1 MTLHWRAALDEAEAI
16 AQSWRQPGA
25 PGGAITVFDGEQIH
39 AACCGGLADLA
50 QRTPFTAASVVRF
63 ASVTKHLFAAMV
75 TGAASHAVALTDRLD
90 THLPQL
96 RGASAAVTIGQALD
110 MTSGLPDV
118 RESLSLLGLSVYN
131 ATTASRLLAFI
142 AGSGALNYP
151 AGSEI
156 SYTNTGYRL
165 VEEALKAKGMYFAD
179 WLARQV
185 NAPLGIALSAPET
198 WFDIVPGLV
207 PGYWLS
213 SQGWQLS
220 CAGLH
225 LSTSGCVTGSVH
237 DLTRW
242 LQALLMNQGPG
253 EGVLARLCAPR
264 YLRDGRQ
271 TAYGLGVAHSRL
283 GTVSLIGHGGS
294 HAGYKS
300 YFLLDPQRRV
310 GVALVANRE
319 DVATYDSALR
329 VMAALSGQPLPVRG
343 HTLTPGRYVAQS
355 GGHWLE
361 IGATSACWLG
371 ATETLYHGDSLGHGD
386 TPGEAVSLSS
396 HFPMRLRQQGAVIE
410 GEIGHAPCRF
420 VAAQADDS
428 VAALQGRWRQPEA
441 RSELVIDGEQLV
453 MGIGPAAL
461 TGTVQALGHG
471 CALACVQDGPWEK
484 RFSLWR
490 EHGELV
496 LLLNRSRVVRYQRG

>member
-1 MTLHWRAALDEAEAI
+1 MTLHWQRAIDEAQAI
-16 AQSWRQPGA
+16 TQSWHQPCE
-25 PGGAITVFDGEQIH
+25 PGGAITLFDGEQIR

-50 QRTPFTAASVVRF
+50 QNTPFTTQSVVRF
-63 ASVTKHLFAAMV
+63 ASVTKHLFASLV
-75 TGAASHAVALTDRLD
+75 TGAASQALALTDSLER
-90 THLPQL
+90 HLPQL
-96 RGASAAVTIGQALD
+96 TGENGQVTVGQALD

-131 ATTASRLLAFI
+131 ATSADSLLAFL
-142 AGSGALNYP
+142 AENGELNYP

-165 VEEALKAKGMYFAD
+165 VEEALKAKGIYFAD
-179 WLARQV
+179 LLRQHISQ
-185 NAPLGIALSAPET
+185 PLGIALSAPET

-207 PGYWLS
+207 PGYWRA

-237 DLTRW
+237 DLTVW

-253 EGVLARLCAPR
+253 EGVLARLSQPR
-264 YLRDGRQ
+264 YLRDGRV
-271 TAYGLGVAHSRL
+271 TGYGLGVAHSRIGSAQL
-283 GTVSLIGHGGS
+283 VGHGGS

-300 YFLLDPQRRV
+300 YFLLDPISQA

-319 DVATYDSALR
+319 DVATYDSVLR
-329 VMAALSGQPLPVRG
+329 VMSALLGQPLPTRG
-343 HTLTPGRYVAQS
+343 HDLTPGLYVAEQ

-361 IGATSACWLG
+361 VKGPGACWLG
-371 ATETLYHGDSLGHGD
+371 ATETLYRSEE
-386 TPGEAVSLSS
+386 PGVAASLSS
-396 HFPMRLRQQGAVIE
+396 HLPMRLRQDGMAIA

-420 VAAQADDS
+420 WPVEADDS
-428 VAALQGRWRQPEA
+428 VARLQGRWYWPDT
-441 RSELVIDGEQLV
+441 RSELVIDGDRIV
-453 MGIGPAAL
+453 MGLGPAAIAGSL
-461 TGTVQALGHG
+461 QPLGNG
-471 CALACVQDGPWEK
+471 RALATVQDGPWEK
-484 RFSLWR
+484 RFSLLIQD
-490 EHGELV
+490 GYLT